1 MPKLPL
7 LSLVTHNKQNGM
19 KFAKVTWISDLLI
32 CSDLAKHSWVY
43 MVTLLE
49 TANKHRNGDF
59 SGAADGY
66 RALLLAD
73 PRNTN
78 ILNLFGLCLN
88 SLNQTEHAISLF
100 TKAILL
106 DPHQDEFLQ
115 NRGAAYATLGQ
126 FEAALSDFQDAIS
139 LEPRNIFL
147 LVKAGELSLLL
158 EMHDSAKTYFEK
170 ALTIDSDNSDAK
182 NGLAF
187 AYNKLGI
194 SSLNNGSVKDAIL
207 DLSEAV
213 KLAPN
218 NWELH
223 YNLGNAFLKSDKF
236 ADAKT
241 AYENSLKL
249 NQSSVEAY
257 SNFGITCER
266 LGYYDKAFNAY
277 NRALDICPAHSDT
290 LFNKSLLLLK
300 HGNYQDG
307 FRLYEE
313 RWDTKAFE
321 KHKGK
326 FTAPLW
332 LGEHSLDNKTIL
344 LHAEQGLGDT
354 IQFVRFCQRFTR
366 YNIKVLLQ
374 CPAPLIAL
382 IKTLPISAEYY
393 AMDETVPPYDFHCP
407 LMSLPLALGVQ
418 SASDVSM
425 APYLKVPESSKN
437 KCQLILNK
445 FRPTRIGFVLEGK
458 ATHRHNH
465 LRSINAKEIMDF
477 IPIGPSYFL
486 LQKDLSPNTSSLI
499 EKRRDI
505 YDLSPYL
512 DDFAD
517 TAAACSQMDLVIT
530 VDTSVAHLAGALGKQ
545 TLLMLHYQSDWRW
558 QITGSTTPWYNSMEI
573 IRLNRGAS
581 WKTIFPLVKEKIQEL
596 MQARN

>member
-1 MPKLPL
+1 M
-7 LSLVTHNKQNGM
+7 
-19 KFAKVTWISDLLI
+19 ISFDLM
-32 CSDLAKHSWVY
+32 KHSWVY

-88 SLNQTEHAISLF
+88 SLNQVEQAISLF

-139 LEPRNIFL
+139 LEPKNIFL
-147 LVKAGELSLLL
+147 LIKAGELSLLL
-158 EMHDSAKTYFEK
+158 EMHDGAKPYFEK

-187 AYNKLGI
+187 ACNKLGI
-194 SSLNNGSVKDAIL
+194 SNLNNGSVKDAIL
-207 DLSEAV
+207 NLSEAV

-241 AYENSLKL
+241 AYENSIKL

-266 LGYYDKAFNAY
+266 LGHYNKALNAY
-277 NRALDICPAHSDT
+277 DRALDIRPVHSDT

-313 RWDTKAFE
+313 RWNTKAFE
-321 KHKGK
+321 KHKRK

-332 LGEHSLDNKTIL
+332 LGEQSLDNKTIL

-354 IQFVRFCQRFTR
+354 IQFVRFCQWFTR
-366 YNIKVLLQ
+366 YKTKIVLQ

-393 AMDETVPPYDFHCP
+393 AMDETLPPYDFHCP
-407 LMSLPLALGVQ
+407 LMSLPLAFGVQ

-425 APYLKVPESSKN
+425 APYLEVPESSKN
-437 KCQLILNK
+437 KWQLILNK
-445 FRPTRIGFVLEGK
+445 FRPIRIGFVLEGK
-458 ATHRHNH
+458 TTHQHNH
-465 LRSINAKEIMDF
+465 LRSIDAKEIIDF
-477 IPIGPSYFL
+477 IPFGPNYFL

-505 YDLSPYL
+505 HDLSPYL

-517 TAAACSQMDLVIT
+517 TAAACSHMDLVIT
-530 VDTSVAHLAGALGKQ
+530 VDTSVAHLAGALGKK

-558 QITGSTTPWYNSMEI
+558 QTKGSTTAWYTDMEVTRLSRDETWPTVFSK
-573 IRLNRGAS
+573 IRDRMINLISRENC
-581 WKTIFPLVKEKIQEL
+581 K
-596 MQARN
+596 